1 MRSHILTLATVA
13 LCCEASA
20 DQVFIDAPAQPG
32 QLVDAYAVTAVLYT
46 DRSCNLPIAN
56 ASQMKYAEVSTGGIK
71 EPRCW
76 SSALGDTVET
86 VSPSGNRQ
94 TFPKSAFVP
103 ARTAPGW
110 QFEVLNPE
118 ADPLGVPRF

>member
-1 MRSHILTLATVA
+1 MRRASIPAVLLAFSWA
-13 LCCEASA
+13 ASA

-32 QLVDAYAVTAVLYT
+32 QVVDAYAVTAVLYT
-46 DRSCNLPIAN
+46 DRPCSLPIPS
-56 ASQMKYAEVSTGGIK
+56 ASQMKYAEVSTGGMK

-76 SSALGDTVET
+76 SSALGDTVDT
-86 VSPSGNRQ
+86 VSPSGNRKA
-94 TFPKSAFVP
+94 FPKSAFVP

-118 ADPLGVPRF
+118 ADPLGTPHF

>member
-1 MRSHILTLATVA
+1 MRKALITTALLAFSVA
-13 LCCEASA
+13 ASA
-20 DQVFIDAPAQPG
+20 DQVFINAPAQPG
-32 QLVDAYAVTAVLYT
+32 QVVDAYAVTAVLYT
-46 DRSCNLPIAN
+46 DRPCNLPIAS
-56 ASQMKYAEVSTGGIK
+56 ASQMKYAEVSTSGIK

-76 SSALGDTVET
+76 SSALGDTVDT

-94 TFPKSAFVP
+94 AFPKSAFVP

-118 ADPLGVPRF
+118 ADPLGVPHF